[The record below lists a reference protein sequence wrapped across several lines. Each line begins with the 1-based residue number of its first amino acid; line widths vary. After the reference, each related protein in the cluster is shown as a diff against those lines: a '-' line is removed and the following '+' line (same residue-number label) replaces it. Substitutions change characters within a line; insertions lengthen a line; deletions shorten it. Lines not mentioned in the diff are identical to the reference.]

1 MCGSLVLGVPRG
13 ALVGVTSAA
22 SVAIGSVF
30 AVSVAIAVSGA
41 SAATAARVG
50 AVASEVPHSRHY
62 QRQHH
67 SEHYQCCQIHHGQV
81 REGVK

>member
-1 MCGSLVLGVPRG
+1 MVAG
-13 ALVGVTSAA
+13 
-22 SVAIGSVF
+22 VAIGSVF

>member
-1 MCGSLVLGVPRG
+1 MLGITRG

-30 AVSVAIAVSGA
+30 AVSVAGA
-41 SAATAARVG
+41 SVATAARVG

-67 SEHYQCCQIHHGQV
+67 NEHYQCCQIHHGQV

>member
-1 MCGSLVLGVPRG
+1 MLSITRG
-13 ALVGVTSAA
+13 ALVGVTLVA

-67 SEHYQCCQIHHGQV
+67 NEHYQCCQIHHEQV

>member
-1 MCGSLVLGVPRG
+1 MLGITRG
-13 ALVGVTSAA
+13 ALVGVTL
-22 SVAIGSVF
+22 VAGVAVGSVF

-41 SAATAARVG
+41 SVATAARVG
-50 AVASEVPHSRHY
+50 AMAGNVPHSRHY

-67 SEHYQCCQIHHGQV
+67 NEHYQCCQIHHGQV

>member
-1 MCGSLVLGVPRG
+1 M
-13 ALVGVTSAA
+13 VGVTSAA

-30 AVSVAIAVSGA
+30 AVSIAIAVSVAIAVSWA
-41 SAATAARVG
+41 SVATAARVG

-67 SEHYQCCQIHHGQV
+67 NEHYQCCQIHHEQV